1 MMRMWRRRGLGF
13 GFKYNLHFRRKNYR
27 SFSLLLVMI
36 TVSLLTVFTFSYF
49 EKRIKPTVSSMAEV
63 KARYIAIASINHV
76 VYQQINEDNI
86 TYEDLVF
93 LEKNNDGYIT
103 ALQANVVRM
112 NQMKSEIAIRVQQ
125 EIAKVD
131 STEINIPIGNIVN
144 GELLSGWG
152 PRIPIQLMPLGSAE
166 TDFESSFESAGINQT
181 KHEITIIVK
190 SKVRVI
196 LPLITT
202 DAEVVTTVPITETII
217 VGTVPHQ
224 YVNVEGTGIMK

>member
-13 GFKYNLHFRRKNYR
+13 GLKYNFRFRRKNYR
-27 SFSLLLVMI
+27 NHSLLLVMI
-36 TVSLLTVFTFSYF
+36 TIVLLTTFTFSYF
-49 EKRIKPTVSSMAEV
+49 ERRIKPTVSAMAEV
-63 KARYIAIASINHV
+63 KSRYIAIAAINNV

-125 EIAKVD
+125 EIAKID
-131 STEINIPIGNIVN
+131 STKISIPIGNIIN
-144 GELLSGWG
+144 GEILSGWG
-152 PRIPIQLMPLGSAE
+152 PRLPIQLMPLGSAE
-166 TDFESSFESAGINQT
+166 TDFNSSFESAGINQT
-181 KHEITIIVK
+181 KHQIAIIVK

-202 DAEVVTTVPITETII
+202 EAEVVTTVPIAETII
-217 VGTVPHQ
+217 VGTVPQQ
-224 YVNVEGTGIMK
+224 YVNVEGTGSMK